1 LLQQRHRNIL
11 ENGVRTEK
19 PDGIGPLYFDAAK
32 TFQTLQPQQ
41 RARYFGQAPL
51 LARSAARAY
60 RPPWDRR
67 ERYPTTAEAGL
78 IRSRRTRRS
87 GAAQSPIAIAKSTE
101 PKFNGDGKPNLPKKR
116 FDL

>member
-1 LLQQRHRNIL
+1 MAPTSPLTSLLQQRHRNIL

-67 ERYPTTAEAGL
+67 ERYPTTAEAGADQEQAHSTL
-78 IRSRRTRRS
+78 RSSSVPDRHR
-87 GAAQSPIAIAKSTE
+87 E
-101 PKFNGDGKPNLPKKR
+101 VD
-116 FDL
+116 